1 MKHKYLFLTAL
12 CAGMLAGCNNEITPE
27 KPKTG
32 DEVVFT
38 VKNGILTDSE
48 QIGISIDKPLNYRN
62 VLCTYTHASRKITA
76 ANTLH
81 WPYEM
86 DESKVMFSAYAPY
99 RSEFNK
105 EDRVSFSALQDQSS
119 DGNFL
124 ASDLRTATAS
134 ASVNDPS
141 VSFEFARRMSRL
153 TLYLKSSTGA
163 EIKSVKASLC
173 PAVNLNIRTMVGSTS
188 GDKAEMSFH
197 NSGSDA
203 KGVSAWELIAAPQN
217 CNAKVTV
224 ETADGTHSFTI
235 VAINLKE
242 GKSYRNSTLCK
253 LGTAQ
258 TEVSLTEGEWATEPD
273 FSYREPVN
281 AGGLDGFTT
290 PGIYNVVSEDLVSPL
305 RVYRQGSDQQSIV
318 SKSSATGYRVMNLP
332 EGEMVSISVGSKTF
346 KENSSY
352 TVSVISFGISGLE
365 SEFSSKATLIRKDGK
380 NLYFSDESKP
390 YVYLIK
396 TK

>member
-1 MKHKYLFLTAL
+1 MKHKYLILAL
-12 CAGMLAGCNNEITPE
+12 CAGMLAGCNNEISPE

-48 QIGISIDKPLNYRN
+48 KVGISIDKPLNYRN

-86 DESKVMFSAYAPY
+86 DDSKVVFSAYAPY
-99 RSEFNK
+99 RSEFDK

-119 DGNFL
+119 DDSFL
-124 ASDLRTATAS
+124 ASDLRTAIAS
-134 ASVNDPS
+134 ASVNEPS
-141 VSFEFARRMSRL
+141 VSFGFIRRMSRL

-163 EIKSVKASLC
+163 EIKSVKATLS
-173 PAVNLNIRTMVGSTS
+173 PAVNLNIRTMVGTTS
-188 GDKAEMSFH
+188 GDKVEMSFH

-224 ETADGTHSFTI
+224 ETSDGTHSFTI
-235 VAINLKE
+235 ATINLKE

-273 FSYREPVN
+273 FSYKEPVN
-281 AGGLDGFTT
+281 AGGLEGFTT
-290 PGIYNVVSEDLVSPL
+290 PGIYNIESENSVSPL

-318 SKSSATGYRVMNLP
+318 NKSSAIGYRIMNLP
-332 EGEMVSISVGSKTF
+332 EGEMFSIAVGSKSVS
-346 KENSSY
+346 ENKSY
-352 TVSVISFGISGLE
+352 TVNIMSFGISGLE
-365 SEFSSKATLIRKDGK
+365 SEYSSKATLFKKDGK
-380 NLYFSDESKP
+380 NLYFTDDSKP

>member
-1 MKHKYLFLTAL
+1 MKHKYLILAL
-12 CAGMLAGCNNEITPE
+12 CAGMLAGCNNEISPE

-48 QIGISIDKPLNYRN
+48 KVGISIDKPLNYRN

-86 DESKVMFSAYAPY
+86 DDSKVVFSAYAPY
-99 RSEFNK
+99 RSEFDK

-119 DGNFL
+119 DDSFL
-124 ASDLRTATAS
+124 ASDLRTAIAS

-141 VSFEFARRMSRL
+141 VSFGFIRRMSRL

-163 EIKSVKASLC
+163 EIKSVKATLS
-173 PAVNLNIRTMVGSTS
+173 PTVNLNIRTMVGSTS
-188 GDKAEMSFH
+188 GDKVEMSFH

-224 ETADGTHSFTI
+224 ETSGGTHSFTI
-235 VAINLKE
+235 ATINLKE

-273 FSYREPVN
+273 FSYKEPVN
-281 AGGLDGFTT
+281 AGGLEGFTT
-290 PGIYNVVSEDLVSPL
+290 PGIYNIESESSVSPL

-318 SKSSATGYRVMNLP
+318 SKSSAIGYRIMNLP
-332 EGEMVSISVGSKTF
+332 EGEMFSIAVGSKSVS
-346 KENSSY
+346 ENKSY
-352 TVSVISFGISGLE
+352 TINIMSFGISGLE
-365 SEFSSKATLIRKDGK
+365 SEYSSKATLFKKDGK
-380 NLYFSDESKP
+380 NLYFTDDSKP